1 MAVETVVAPDASE
14 VAPSTTDKPKT
25 DDLDAPLPE
34 GTKEETAR
42 RFTQLLDDR
51 KTLKQRL
58 DAYEAQGS
66 PEEIAALK
74 QQVQHVDVLTARI
87 NQLEGKR
94 DPGEP
99 KTEEQKSLETARRQ
113 AKTELRQI
121 DDGIG
126 KGEAA
131 AQMLDGM
138 LSGLEEDALSA
149 TGDILKEYGIPL
161 TDQSI
166 GRWSR
171 RIAATIQEDPKL
183 KRLYFRDPE
192 AAVRKGF
199 ELELA
204 EAASLGKRKTDA
216 KTQTDKEKLAG
227 LPKPHGG
234 GGGVTGAEKPKAPQ
248 TSREG
253 IQNSLAILRGQER

>member
-1 MAVETVVAPDASE
+1 MPVETTDATKVES
-14 VAPSTTDKPKT
+14 STATVDKPKA
-25 DDLDAPLPE
+25 DDLEAPLPE

-74 QQVQHVDVLTARI
+74 QQVQHVDALTARI

-94 DPGEP
+94 EEGEP
-99 KTEEQKSLETARRQ
+99 KSKEQKDLEVARKQ
-113 AKTELRQI
+113 AKSELREI

-138 LSGLEEDALSA
+138 LSGLEEDALGA
-149 TGDILKEYGIPL
+149 TAEVLKEHGIAL
-161 TDQSI
+161 TDQSLT
-166 GRWSR
+166 RWSR
-171 RIAATIQEDPKL
+171 RISATIQEDPKL

-199 ELELA
+199 EMEVA
-204 EAASLGKRKTDA
+204 EAGSLMSRKKDA
-216 KTQTDKEKLAG
+216 DTQKDKEKLAG

-234 GGGVTGAEKPKAPQ
+234 GGGSATTNVAKEPQ
-248 TSREG
+248 TVAEA
-253 IQNSLAILRGQER
+253 NKNAMAILRSQGR